1 MCESGRRRFQP
12 GEGPIVG
19 IVGAFSVITNLF
31 SSFNMYLQITLHN
44 GVQAGWV
51 LHHQGGHHRG
61 RGEAA
66 GGEGEAAGHHGHLL
80 ARAAL

>member
-1 MCESGRRRFQP
+1 MCESGHRRFQP
-12 GEGPIVG
+12 GQGP

-31 SSFNMYLQITLHN
+31 SSSNMYLQITLYK

-51 LHHQGGHHRG
+51 LHHHGADHRG

-66 GGEGEAAGHHGHLL
+66 GGESEAAGHHGHLL